1 MDECLQPRE
10 RPHPRAEGLP
20 ELVVAAAGSRAGFC
34 CAVHA
39 IASSAAAHGCLR
51 ATETRRRASVLSW
64 RRAVERGARR
74 HRSEPSKDG
83 ASASASAS
91 DEGQALGL
99 PLRPLCHHDPSPGA
113 AAAAG
118 QAVPKGIS
126 NLKHEYKLN
135 TTANDDKVSV
145 ALIWSRCFHPLA
157 RRARR
162 AGTEARGYVGA
173 GPRALLHAHPR
184 RTVANTFPRRPFSS
198 ALRYASDACTACRM
212 TRRRR
217 AVGEKRPLSRCL
229 SVLANASEQESR
241 LPDT

>member
-20 ELVVAAAGSRAGFC
+20 ELVIAAAGSRAGFC

-145 ALIWSRCFHPLA
+145 ALIWSRCSILSRGEPGVPAQKREATLA
-157 RRARR
+157 LGLALCSMPTPVVRLQTRSH
-162 AGTEARGYVGA
+162 AGR
-173 GPRALLHAHPR
+173 
-184 RTVANTFPRRPFSS
+184 S
-198 ALRYASDACTACRM
+198 ALPCG
-212 TRRRR
+212 TRPTHARH
-217 AVGEKRPLSRCL
+217 AG
-229 SVLANASEQESR
+229 
-241 LPDT
+241 